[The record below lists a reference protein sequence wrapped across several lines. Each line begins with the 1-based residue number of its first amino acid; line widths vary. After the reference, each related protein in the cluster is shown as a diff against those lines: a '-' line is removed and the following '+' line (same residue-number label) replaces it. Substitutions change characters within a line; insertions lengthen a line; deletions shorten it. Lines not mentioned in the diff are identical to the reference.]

1 MSRPWYEVPNPMA
14 GHLGYSNRATP
25 LPPLA
30 APPAPPMRKV
40 SIEDAYLRVK
50 PRVRQQRG
58 RNGEVSPNTLRGRVL
73 LAMCKLAGNSVDTPV
88 HDADIIYTAWELWPD
103 VFGLSGYACPDASKA
118 RAKICGPEGLIGR
131 EMVVRVHEGVYRL
144 TQKAVNWAESV

>member
-1 MSRPWYEVPNPMA
+1 MSRPWYEVPNPMT
-14 GHLGYSNRATP
+14 GHLGYSSQAKP
-25 LPPLA
+25 LPPLE
-30 APPAPPMRKV
+30 APPALPVRKI

-73 LAMCKLAGNSVDTPV
+73 LAMCKLAQNSVDIPV

-103 VFGLSGYACPDASKA
+103 VFGLSGYSCPDASKA

-131 EMVVRVHEGVYRL
+131 EMVVRVHEGVYLL
-144 TQKAVNWAESV
+144 TQKAVDWAAEV